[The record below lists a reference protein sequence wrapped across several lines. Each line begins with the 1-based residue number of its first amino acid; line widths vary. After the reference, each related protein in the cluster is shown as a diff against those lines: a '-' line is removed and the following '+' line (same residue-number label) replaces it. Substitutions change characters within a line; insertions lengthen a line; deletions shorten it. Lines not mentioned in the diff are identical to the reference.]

1 MNFVAAVAY
10 HFCLALPAAF
20 TQPGD
25 HLLAEICTLWQDLSL
40 SYVLLLPIPIF
51 SRHGDGGHYHYD
63 TTPDEVEYIGY
74 FNLAEGELVSL
85 MSQR

>member
-1 MNFVAAVAY
+1 MYLAVLSRMLY
-10 HFCLALPAAF
+10 HL
-20 TQPGD
+20 T
-25 HLLAEICTLWQDLSL
+25 SL
-40 SYVLLLPIPIF
+40 ILIF